1 MKVEIDG
8 RYGSVESV
16 AAFEYPTGLV
26 TDKVIVIAGA
36 GRGLGQ
42 NMALGLAHFGADVV
56 ACSRTLEECEAVAAE
71 VKQMGRRA
79 LALEIDVTE
88 MDDLHMLFD
97 RTIGEFGRIDVLIHN
112 AGGGIMRHAV
122 EVTAEEYEVQ
132 EKLNLRSTFFA
143 NRFAAAAMMPRRKGK
158 IINISSTSGH
168 LVRPG
173 RKLAIY
179 GAMKAGVIGLTKS
192 LAAEWA
198 QHGITVNCIAPGQFR
213 SPRARKVT
221 EVPER
226 LARALS
232 VIPLGR
238 IGEPADIVGAALFF
252 ASDLSDYVT
261 GQTLFVDG
269 GRTVL

>member
-1 MKVEIDG
+1 VKPV
-8 RYGSVESV
+8 V
-16 AAFEYPTGLV
+16 AFDFPTGLV
-26 TDKVIVIAGA
+26 CGKVVLVAGA

-56 ACSRTLEECEAVAAE
+56 VCSRTRKECEAVATE
-71 VKQMGRRA
+71 VRKMGRRA
-79 LALEIDVTE
+79 LALTIDVTKL
-88 MDDLHMLFD
+88 DDLRALFA
-97 RTIGEFGRIDVLIHN
+97 RTLEQFGQIDVLIHN
-112 AGGGIMRHAV
+112 AGGGIMREAL
-122 EVTAEEYEVQ
+122 AIGPEEYEVQ
-132 EKLNLRSTFFA
+132 QKLNLRSTFFS
-143 NRFAAAAMMPRRKGK
+143 NQLAATAMIPRRMGK
-158 IINISSTSGH
+158 IINISSTSGY

-179 GAMKAGVIGLTKS
+179 GATKGGVIGLTKS

-198 QHGITVNCIAPGQFR
+198 EHGITVNCIAPGQFR